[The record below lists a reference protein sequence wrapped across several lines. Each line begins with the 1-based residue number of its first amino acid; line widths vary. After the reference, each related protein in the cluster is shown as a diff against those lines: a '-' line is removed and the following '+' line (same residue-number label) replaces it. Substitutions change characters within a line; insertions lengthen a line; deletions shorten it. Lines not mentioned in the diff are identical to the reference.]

1 MNYDN
6 WLLSG
11 PGGPYDCS
19 QPDCCIVCGGAG
31 CDECHE
37 GEDVLAIHSFFQDR
51 DPQARV
57 TDHTALKVGD
67 TVAVVEIDVDGNRI
81 MLFMRSA
88 EAVISLAAKLQQS
101 AAEFTKHA
109 YIRRP
114 TCENAPK

>member
-1 MNYDN
+1 MIYDH

-19 QPDCCIVCGGAG
+19 QPDRCIVCNGNG
-31 CDECHE
+31 CEECDQE
-37 GEDVLAIHSFFQDR
+37 EDAMAIHTFFQTK

-57 TDHTALKVGD
+57 TDHTRLRIGD
-67 TVAVVEIDVDGNRI
+67 TVAVVEIDVDGNKI

-101 AAEFTKHA
+101 AAQFVQNAYVGTSTNANATK
-109 YIRRP
+109 
-114 TCENAPK
+114 